1 MEEQRKQQGGAMA
14 SEMPAQQREAQ
25 TVDLIELLYRLIGS
39 WKLIVGVAI
48 ALAVMIGL
56 YTVLF
61 VTPTYE
67 ATSTIY
73 VLSRKD
79 EALNMSDL
87 QVGAALM
94 SDYIKVFDMW
104 EVNEAV
110 IANLNLPY
118 NREQLEKMRTISN
131 DSGTRMLDITVKSSS
146 AEEAAAIA
154 NEYVEVASQYIADN
168 MATERPS
175 LMSEALVPT
184 KPVAP
189 RKLRSVVLGFMVGFL
204 LAAGAVT
211 VHMLI
216 DDTYKTAEDI
226 RKYAGMATLAVVPAE
241 AENLNYREKRSKKGA
256 HK

>member
-1 MEEQRKQQGGAMA
+1 MA

-94 SDYIKVFDMW
+94 SR
-104 EVNEAV
+104 
-110 IANLNLPY
+110 LP
-118 NREQLEKMRTISN
+118 
-131 DSGTRMLDITVKSSS
+131 
-146 AEEAAAIA
+146 
-154 NEYVEVASQYIADN
+154 
-168 MATERPS
+168 
-175 LMSEALVPT
+175 
-184 KPVAP
+184 
-189 RKLRSVVLGFMVGFL
+189 
-204 LAAGAVT
+204 AGGRRG
-211 VHMLI
+211 
-216 DDTYKTAEDI
+216 D
-226 RKYAGMATLAVVPAE
+226 
-241 AENLNYREKRSKKGA
+241 GA
-256 HK
+256 HAD

>member
-1 MEEQRKQQGGAMA
+1 M
-14 SEMPAQQREAQ
+14 
-25 TVDLIELLYRLIGS
+25 
-39 WKLIVGVAI
+39 GVAI

-104 EVNEAV
+104 EVNKAV

-131 DSGTRMLDITVKSSS
+131 DS
-146 AEEAAAIA
+146 A
-154 NEYVEVASQYIADN
+154 NAHARYY
-168 MATERPS
+168 
-175 LMSEALVPT
+175 
-184 KPVAP
+184 
-189 RKLRSVVLGFMVGFL
+189 RKVLL
-204 LAAGAVT
+204 
-211 VHMLI
+211 
-216 DDTYKTAEDI
+216 
-226 RKYAGMATLAVVPAE
+226 
-241 AENLNYREKRSKKGA
+241 S
-256 HK
+256 